1 MVGIYKITNT
11 VSQKVYIGQSVNM
24 LSRWRQHME
33 SIMQHT
39 GFTENEPEEEIKLE
53 NFTFSIVEQC
63 LPEQLDEREAYWIAY
78 YNSAYLGY
86 NKYRGIHLQKLTF
99 SPDERKAEEKNWLQQ
114 YQSFVLKDKDTFF
127 TDIEKVIE
135 TLSPEKNTGIW
146 CYTSRIHC
154 AQSIVKQAEKRG
166 FKAIELH
173 SRNNTDYPLN
183 SEQKRVLD
191 TLFHTGMI
199 PEEYNFVVSN
209 GALFRG
215 FSLRDQRFTKL
226 IVNSLNTV
234 AQEQAGRM
242 VFPYSRALKTYA
254 EAIDDKYLNRWL
266 TLDECR
272 DLAEEM
278 AVPVPSKSKKH
289 LTYVDEKI
297 EPMSWNKLKDFLPS
311 IGYEVEKNRKVLEK
325 NGKQQ
330 IVYRIT
336 GEWQPFI
343 PTDEDF
349 LAMLEEKGE

>member
-11 VSQKVYIGQSVNM
+11 VSQKVYIGQSVNI

-78 YNSAYLGY
+78 YNSFYSGY
-86 NKYRGIHLQKLTF
+86 NRKRGTHLQKIDF
-99 SPDERKAEEKNWLQQ
+99 SPDERKIEEKKWFQQ
-114 YQSFVLKDKDTFF
+114 YQSLVLKDEDTFF
-127 TDIEKVIE
+127 TDIEKVIK

-154 AQSIVKQAEKRG
+154 AQNIVKQAEDRG

-173 SRNNTDYPLN
+173 SRNNANYPLN
-183 SEQKRVLD
+183 KEQKRVLD
-191 TLFHTGMI
+191 TLLHTGMI

-209 GALFRG
+209 DTLFRG

-242 VFPYSRALKTYA
+242 TFPHSRLLKTYA
-254 EAIDDKYLNRWL
+254 GAIDEKYLNRWL
-266 TLDECR
+266 TLEECR

-278 AVPVPSKSKKH
+278 AVQNIEKNKKYH
-289 LTYVDEKI
+289 FSSAKKFELMT
-297 EPMSWNKLKDFLPS
+297 WNRLKDFLPE

>member
-11 VSQKVYIGQSVNM
+11 VSQKVYIGQSVNI

-39 GFTENEPEEEIKLE
+39 GFTENGPEEEIKLE

-78 YNSAYLGY
+78 YNSFYSGY
-86 NKYRGIHLQKLTF
+86 NRKRGTHLQKIDF
-99 SPDERKAEEKNWLQQ
+99 SPDERKIEEKKWFQQ
-114 YQSFVLKDKDTFF
+114 YQSLVLKDEDTFF
-127 TDIEKVIE
+127 TDIEKVIK

-146 CYTSRIHC
+146 CYGSRIRSN
-154 AQSIVKQAEKRG
+154 QEIVAHAEARG

-173 SRNNTDYPLN
+173 SKNNDDFPLT
-183 SEQKRVLD
+183 SEQRRVMD
-191 TLFHTGMI
+191 IIIHTGMV
-199 PEEYNFVVSN
+199 PYEYDFVVVNS
-209 GALFRG
+209 ALLRG
-215 FSLRDQRFTKL
+215 FSLQDRRFTLL